1 MKTVSEFLE
10 EAKRV
15 RVLRTKHYTT
25 PENKKEIMDKGFR
38 VIKETDSIVDS
49 IIDKF
54 VERATF
60 GKQKYNTDL
69 DRTDLSLEEWLEHSI
84 QEKLDDILYMQKS
97 LQVLRKA
104 KNS

>member
-1 MKTVSEFLE
+1 ME
-10 EAKRV
+10 
-15 RVLRTKHYTT
+15 HDNIQQTT
-25 PENKKEIMDKGFR
+25 LIEYRF
-38 VIKETDSIVDS
+38 IKQTDSVVDS

-69 DRTDLSLEEWLEHSI
+69 DRQDLSLEDWLEHSI
-84 QEKLDDILYMQKS
+84 QEKLDDILYMQKA
-97 LQVLRKA
+97 LIVLREA

>member
-1 MKTVSEFLE
+1 
-10 EAKRV
+10 
-15 RVLRTKHYTT
+15 
-25 PENKKEIMDKGFR
+25 MDKGFR

-60 GKQKYNTDL
+60 GKQKYGTDL
-69 DRTDLSLEEWLEHSI
+69 DRTDLSLEDWLEHSI

-97 LQVLRKA
+97 LQTLREA

>member
-1 MKTVSEFLE
+1 MEHDNTQRTVLTEYRHIQ
-10 EAKRV
+10 K
-15 RVLRTKHYTT
+15 
-25 PENKKEIMDKGFR
+25 
-38 VIKETDSIVDS
+38 TDSVVDS

-69 DRTDLSLEEWLEHSI
+69 DRQDLSLEDWLEHSI
-84 QEKLDDILYMQKS
+84 QEKLDDILYMQKA
-97 LQVLRKA
+97 LIVLREA

>member
-1 MKTVSEFLE
+1 MTRLILV
-10 EAKRV
+10 
-15 RVLRTKHYTT
+15 
-25 PENKKEIMDKGFR
+25 
-38 VIKETDSIVDS
+38 TDSIVDS

-97 LQVLRKA
+97 LQVLREA

>member
-1 MKTVSEFLE
+1 MTRNADVGRPKFESLNT
-10 EAKRV
+10 
-15 RVLRTKHYTT
+15 RTI
-25 PENKKEIMDKGFR
+25 KK
-38 VIKETDSIVDS
+38 TDSIVDS

-69 DRTDLSLEEWLEHSI
+69 DRTDLSLEDWLEHSI

-97 LQVLRKA
+97 LMELRKV
-104 KNS
+104 KNL

>member
-1 MKTVSEFLE
+1 
-10 EAKRV
+10 
-15 RVLRTKHYTT
+15 
-25 PENKKEIMDKGFR
+25 MDKGFR

-69 DRTDLSLEEWLEHSI
+69 DRTDLSLEDWLEHSI

-97 LQVLRKA
+97 LQTLREA
-104 KNS
+104 KNL

>member
-1 MKTVSEFLE
+1 MEHDNAQRTTLE
-10 EAKRV
+10 EYRFIQ
-15 RVLRTKHYTT
+15 T
-25 PENKKEIMDKGFR
+25 
-38 VIKETDSIVDS
+38 TDSVVDS

-69 DRTDLSLEEWLEHSI
+69 DRQDLSLEDWLEHSI
-84 QEKLDDILYMQKS
+84 QEKLDDILYMQKA
-97 LQVLRKA
+97 LIVLREA